1 MTQPSAMRPV
11 HPSMAL
17 AAYLERLVRGRRV
30 AVLGD
35 VTLAFG
41 ERLIDRGARL
51 VHVYDP
57 NPARVAETLARSG
70 DQKPRH
76 LTHAVLEADLGVR
89 DGAFDVVIVPDLT
102 IFGEPTD
109 VLRKSRR
116 LVGTSGVAVIASAN
130 AEAPRRLLDK
140 PGSDKPSTTDYYG
153 LYDLVSL
160 QFPVVRML
168 GQAPFVGYTLADF
181 GASGELEVSVDT
193 SLLDVTEEP
202 EVFIAIA
209 SEKKLA
215 LDPFV
220 VVELALSDV
229 RKSMGSGAATT
240 AVVDMAA
247 LEHVRAK
254 EAAALATLAARE
266 AEYRTALEE
275 QKNRATKAEER
286 LAELEQRLEKFRDME
301 ARAGDTHVRAER
313 LTHQIRDLEEE
324 LRKQRDRGTKLSKQ
338 LDDEKKART
347 KAEVELGL
355 SRAPKDVP
363 GAKERIE
370 QLTQEAAAVR
380 SRAMEL
386 EGELAAAEIGI
397 NDLVSDRATLR
408 EQVTRLEQRLAEA
421 IAKAPDP
428 ALVDKLQRLEAE
440 SSRLHQ
446 EKQAAERNAAG
457 IEAVKLERDRL
468 AEANATLERRLLEFG
483 AEREALAVDLA
494 ELEGRL
500 RERGQRI
507 KTLESELREGLRVGK
522 ELLAEL
528 EETRGLGASSA
539 GGSGAA
545 NPEGVGGKTPAAR
558 GSSPMALAAPLFAE
572 SADKAEGD
580 LAAKPIE
587 KVIEK
592 PIEKPIEGPKAAPEL
607 PNAVSVQLD
616 VLALRAARAEADLEA
631 ARWRISQLE
640 HAGMGFDRDEI
651 EPTAI
656 AVELEQALL
665 ASQQELATLR
675 RTVGPEGGHV
685 AAGVVEQ
692 AVLLHQVSTQLG
704 GFAG

>member
-1 MTQPSAMRPV
+1 MTVPNALRPT

-57 NPARVAETLARSG
+57 NPARVAEILARSA

-89 DGAFDVVIVPDLT
+89 DGAFDLVVVPDLT
-102 IFGEPTD
+102 VFGDPTD
-109 VLRKSRR
+109 ALRKSRR
-116 LVGTSGVAVIASAN
+116 LVGTNGIAVIASAN
-130 AEAPRRLLDK
+130 GEAPRRLLDK
-140 PGSDKPSTTDYYG
+140 PSSDKPSTTDYYG

-220 VVELALSDV
+220 VVELALADV
-229 RKSMGSGAATT
+229 RKSMGPSAATATTT
-240 AVVDMAA
+240 APIVDTAA
-247 LEHVRAK
+247 LEQARAR
-254 EAAALATLAARE
+254 EAAALATLAARD
-266 AEYRTALEE
+266 AEHRAALEE
-275 QKNRATKAEER
+275 QRNRANKAEER
-286 LAELEQRLEKFRDME
+286 IANLEERLEKFRDME
-301 ARAGDTHVRAER
+301 SRVGDTHVRAER

-324 LRKQRDRGTKLSKQ
+324 LRKQRDRGTKLAKQ

-355 SRAPKDVP
+355 SRGPKDVP
-363 GAKERIE
+363 GTKERIE
-370 QLTQEAAAVR
+370 QLMQEAANVR

-397 NDLVSDRATLR
+397 NELVTDRANLR
-408 EQVTRLEQRLAEA
+408 EQVTDLEAQLAA
-421 IAKAPDP
+421 ARVKAPDP

-440 SSRLHQ
+440 LVKVREDKL
-446 EKQAAERNAAG
+446 AFERSATSLDG
-457 IEAVKLERDRL
+457 LKLERDRL
-468 AEANATLERRLLEFG
+468 AEANGTLEQRVAAFDSD
-483 AEREALAVDLA
+483 REALTAGLT
-494 ELEGRL
+494 ELEERL

-507 KTLESELREGLRVGK
+507 MTLEAELREGLRVGK

-528 EETRGLGASSA
+528 EETRGQTVGSFGGPGAASSE
-539 GGSGAA
+539 GSGGKAS
-545 NPEGVGGKTPAAR
+545 NPR
-558 GSSPMALAAPLFAE
+558 GSSPMGLAAPVVAE
-572 SADKAEGD
+572 E
-580 LAAKPIE
+580 AAAPPRTE
-587 KVIEK
+587 VAQ
-592 PIEKPIEGPKAAPEL
+592 AAPEL
-607 PNAVSVQLD
+607 PNVVSVQLD
-616 VLALRAARAEADLEA
+616 VLAARAAQAEADLEA

-640 HAGMGFDRDEI
+640 HSGMGFDRDEL

-675 RTVGPEGGHV
+675 RNAGPEGGHV
-685 AAGVVEQ
+685 AASVVEQ
-692 AVLLHQVSTQLG
+692 AVLLHQISTQMG

>member
-1 MTQPSAMRPV
+1 MIEPNAMRPT

-35 VTLAFG
+35 VTLGFG
-41 ERLIDRGARL
+41 ERLVDRGARL

-57 NPARVAETLARSG
+57 NAARVAEVLARTATHR
-70 DQKPRH
+70 PRH
-76 LTHAVLEADLGVR
+76 LTHAVLEGDLGVR
-89 DGAFDVVIVPDLT
+89 DGAFDVVVIPDLT

-109 VLRKSRR
+109 ALRKMRR
-116 LVGTSGVAVIASAN
+116 LVGTTGVAVVASSN
-130 AEAPRRLLDK
+130 GDAPRRLLDK

-193 SLLDVTEEP
+193 SLLETTEEP
-202 EVFIAIA
+202 EIFIAIA
-209 SEKKLA
+209 SERKVS

-220 VVELALSDV
+220 VVELALADV
-229 RKSMGSGAATT
+229 RKSIGTTT
-240 AVVDMAA
+240 AVVDTAA
-247 LEHVRAK
+247 VTEARAK
-254 EAAALATLAARE
+254 EAAVHAARE
-266 AEYRTALEE
+266 AEHRAALEE
-275 QKNRATKAEER
+275 QIARAAKAEER
-286 LAELEQRLEKFRDME
+286 TVELEQRLEKFRDIE
-301 ARAGDTHVRAER
+301 SRAGDAHVRAER

-324 LRKQRDRGTKLSKQ
+324 LRKQRDRGTKLAKQ

-355 SRAPKDVP
+355 SRGPKDVP

-370 QLTQEAAAVR
+370 QLTQEVAVVR

-397 NDLVSDRATLR
+397 NDLVSERADLR
-408 EQVTRLEQRLAEA
+408 DKVGGLEQRVAEA
-421 IAKAPDP
+421 LAKAPDP
-428 ALVDKLQRLEAE
+428 AVVEKLRKLEADLE
-440 SSRLHQ
+440 RVRD
-446 EKQAAERNAAG
+446 EKLAAEERAA
-457 IEAVKLERDRL
+457 AASALSQERDRL
-468 AEANATLERRLLEFG
+468 AQTNALLENRAAEFA
-483 AEREALAVDLA
+483 AEREALLADLLV
-494 ELEGRL
+494 LEARL

-507 KTLESELREGLRVGK
+507 TTLEAELREGLRVGK

-528 EETRGLGASSA
+528 EEARAQGLDAAGPGGNGSASSE
-539 GGSGAA
+539 GSG
-545 NPEGVGGKTPAAR
+545 GKAPPVRVMTPAAVA
-558 GSSPMALAAPLFAE
+558 SAAPA
-572 SADKAEGD
+572 
-580 LAAKPIE
+580 
-587 KVIEK
+587 V
-592 PIEKPIEGPKAAPEL
+592 EL
-607 PNAVSVQLD
+607 PNATTVQLD
-616 VLALRAARAEADLEA
+616 VLAARAARAEADLEA

-640 HAGMGFDRDEI
+640 HAGIGFDRDEF
-651 EPTAI
+651 EPAAI

-692 AVLLHQVSTQLG
+692 AVLLHQVANQMG
-704 GFAG
+704 GAPS

>member
-1 MTQPSAMRPV
+1 MTVPNALRPV
-11 HPSMAL
+11 HSSMAL

-57 NPARVAETLARSG
+57 NPARVAEILARSA

-89 DGAFDVVIVPDLT
+89 DGAFDIVVVPDLT
-102 IFGEPTD
+102 VFGDPTD
-109 VLRKSRR
+109 ALRKTRR
-116 LVGTSGVAVIASAN
+116 LVSSTGIAIIASAN
-130 AEAPRRLLDK
+130 GEAPRRLLDK
-140 PGSDKPSTTDYYG
+140 PGSDKLSSTDYYG
-153 LYDLVSL
+153 LYDLVTL

-220 VVELALSDV
+220 VVELALADV
-229 RKSMGSGAATT
+229 RKSIGSPSTT
-240 AVVDMAA
+240 TTTTTVVDTAA
-247 LEHVRAK
+247 IEHAQAK
-254 EAAALATLAARE
+254 EAAALATLTARE
-266 AEYRTALEE
+266 AEHRAALEE
-275 QKNRATKAEER
+275 QKARAAKAEER

-301 ARAGDTHVRAER
+301 SRAGDTHVRAER

-324 LRKQRDRGTKLSKQ
+324 LRKQRDRGTKLAKQ

-355 SRAPKDVP
+355 SRGPKDVP

-408 EQVTRLEQRLAEA
+408 DQVADLEKRLVEA
-421 IAKAPDP
+421 QVKVPDP
-428 ALVDKLQRLEAE
+428 ALVDKLQRAEAE
-440 SSRLHQ
+440 LTKVREDKRAL
-446 EKQAAERNAAG
+446 ERNAAG
-457 IEAVKLERDRL
+457 VDALKLERDRL
-468 AEANATLERRLLEFG
+468 AEANGALEKRVQEFD
-483 AEREALAVDLA
+483 AERDALATGLT
-494 ELEGRL
+494 ELEERL
-500 RERGQRI
+500 RERGRRI
-507 KTLESELREGLRVGK
+507 TTLEAELREGLRVGK

-528 EETRGLGASSA
+528 EDTRGQNAASS

-545 NPEGVGGKTPAAR
+545 SPEGAGSKTPIAR
-558 GSSPMALAAPLFAE
+558 SSSPMAIAAPLEAE
-572 SADKAEGD
+572 PAEVPKQD
-580 LAAKPIE
+580 VVVKP
-587 KVIEK
+587 
-592 PIEKPIEGPKAAPEL
+592 APEL
-607 PNAVSVQLD
+607 PNVVTVQLD
-616 VLALRAARAEADLEA
+616 VLAARAAQAEADLEA

-640 HAGMGFDRDEI
+640 HAGMGFDRDDV

-675 RTVGPEGGHV
+675 RNVGPEGGHV

-692 AVLLHQVSTQLG
+692 AVLLHQVATQLG
-704 GFAG
+704 GHAG

>member
-57 NPARVAETLARSG
+57 NPARVAETLARSA

-89 DGAFDVVIVPDLT
+89 DGAFDVVVVPDLT

-116 LVGTSGVAVIASAN
+116 LVGTSGIAVIASAN

-160 QFPVVRML
+160 QFPAVRML

-229 RKSMGSGAATT
+229 RKSMGSSAVTSTVTT
-240 AVVDMAA
+240 NVIDTAA
-247 LEHVRAK
+247 LEQARAK
-254 EAAALATLAARE
+254 EAAALATLNARE
-266 AEYRTALEE
+266 AEHRTALEE
-275 QKNRATKAEER
+275 QKNRAAKAEER
-286 LAELEQRLEKFRDME
+286 LVELEQRLEKFRDME
-301 ARAGDTHVRAER
+301 SRAGDTHVRAER

-370 QLTQEAAAVR
+370 QLTQEAASVR

-397 NDLVSDRATLR
+397 NDLVNDRATLR
-408 EQVTRLEQRLAEA
+408 EQVTLLEQRIAEA
-421 IAKAPDP
+421 LKKAPDP
-428 ALVDKLQRLEAE
+428 ALLDKLQRLEAE
-440 SSRLHQ
+440 STRLHQ
-446 EKQAAERNAAG
+446 EKLAAERSATTVDA
-457 IEAVKLERDRL
+457 IKLERDRL
-468 AEANATLERRLLEFG
+468 LEANATLEKRLLELG
-483 AEREALAVDLA
+483 AEREALAADLA

-507 KTLESELREGLRVGK
+507 KTLEAELREGLRVGK

-528 EETRGLGASSA
+528 EETRGQSASSS

-545 NPEGVGGKTPAAR
+545 TPESAGGKTPVAR
-558 GSSPMALAAPLFAE
+558 GSSPIAMAAPLM
-572 SADKAEGD
+572 ADEDPAPKPNE
-580 LAAKPIE
+580 AA
-587 KVIEK
+587 
-592 PIEKPIEGPKAAPEL
+592 KAAPEL

-616 VLALRAARAEADLEA
+616 VLAVRAARAEADLEA

-640 HAGMGFDRDEI
+640 HAGMGFDRDEV

-675 RTVGPEGGHV
+675 RNVGPEGGHV

-692 AVLLHQVSTQLG
+692 AVLLHQVATQLG
-704 GFAG
+704 GLAS

>member
-1 MTQPSAMRPV
+1 MTVPNALRPT

-57 NPARVAETLARSG
+57 NPVRVAEILARSV

-89 DGAFDVVIVPDLT
+89 DGAFDLVVVPDLT
-102 IFGEPTD
+102 IFGDPTD
-109 VLRKSRR
+109 ALRKSRR
-116 LVGTSGVAVIASAN
+116 LVGTNGIAVIASAN
-130 AEAPRRLLDK
+130 GEAPRRLLDK
-140 PGSDKPSTTDYYG
+140 PASDKPSTTDYYG

-202 EVFIAIA
+202 EVFIAVA

-220 VVELALSDV
+220 VVELALADV
-229 RKSMGSGAATT
+229 RKSMGSSATT
-240 AVVDMAA
+240 TTSPIVDTAA
-247 LEHVRAK
+247 IERARAQ
-254 EAAALATLAARE
+254 EAAALATLAARD
-266 AEYRTALEE
+266 AEHRAALEE

-286 LAELEQRLEKFRDME
+286 IADLEQRLEKFRDME
-301 ARAGDTHVRAER
+301 SRVGDTHVRAER

-324 LRKQRDRGTKLSKQ
+324 LRKQRDRGTKLAKQ

-355 SRAPKDVP
+355 SRGPKDVP
-363 GAKERIE
+363 GTKERIE
-370 QLTQEAAAVR
+370 QLTQEASAVR

-397 NDLVSDRATLR
+397 NDLVNDRANLR
-408 EQVTRLEQRLAEA
+408 DQVAELEKRLVEA
-421 IAKAPDP
+421 QAKAPDP
-428 ALVDKLQRLEAE
+428 ALLDKLQRLETELTKA
-440 SSRLHQ
+440 RQDKL
-446 EKQAAERNAAG
+446 ALERSAAG
-457 IEAVKLERDRL
+457 VEALKIERDRL
-468 AEANATLERRLLEFG
+468 AEANGTLEKRVAEFG
-483 AEREALAVDLA
+483 AEREALAAGLT
-494 ELEGRL
+494 ELEERL

-507 KTLESELREGLRVGK
+507 MTLEADLREGLRVGK
-522 ELLAEL
+522 ELLTEL
-528 EETRGLGASSA
+528 EEARERTA
-539 GGSGAA
+539 GSFGGPGAA
-545 NPEGVGGKTPAAR
+545 SPAGAAGQEPNAR
-558 GSSPMALAAPLFAE
+558 GSSPMAIAAPLLTNDAE
-572 SADKAEGD
+572 TPAQNAVVEKAT
-580 LAAKPIE
+580 
-587 KVIEK
+587 
-592 PIEKPIEGPKAAPEL
+592 PEL
-607 PNAVSVQLD
+607 PNVVSVQLD
-616 VLALRAARAEADLEA
+616 VLAARAARAEADLEA

-640 HAGMGFDRDEI
+640 HAGMGFDRDDI

-675 RTVGPEGGHV
+675 RNAGPEGGHV

-692 AVLLHQVSTQLG
+692 AVLLHQVATQLG
-704 GFAG
+704 GLVG